1 MIKKLKNGFKF
12 IEIKNKVASAKIAL
26 QGAHLFEYTCDGDKE
41 ILWLSPSS
49 YLENAKAIRGGI
61 PICWPRFG
69 VLDKEM
75 PAHGFTRTAIFELV
89 CINEI
94 DETTTEVTL
103 RLKDTKESREIWDYK
118 FELDIVFVVSDML
131 SVKMIS
137 KNLDIK
143 EFKITQ
149 ALHTY
154 FAVSHIDDI
163 SINGLEE
170 KVYINTLIDKKIVQK
185 GNIEI
190 DSECDRV
197 YLDVDKELFLVDKD
211 KTISINAT
219 GSASAVVWNP
229 WIEKGSKMAGMKVD
243 AYKEFVCIETA
254 NAFDDFRVIKPNES
268 HILGVTLSV
277 L

>member
-26 QGAHLFEYTCDGDKE
+26 QGAHLFEYTCDGAKE

-49 YLENAKAIRGGI
+49 YFENAKAIRGGI

-118 FELDIVFVVSDML
+118 FELDIVFVVSD
-131 SVKMIS
+131 I
-137 KNLDIK
+137 NK
-143 EFKITQ
+143 EIPITPP
-149 ALHTY
+149 
-154 FAVSHIDDI
+154 
-163 SINGLEE
+163 SINELGNQNPLKPKPAE
-170 KVYINTLIDKKIVQK
+170 IIPIKI
-185 GNIEI
+185 
-190 DSECDRV
+190 
-197 YLDVDKELFLVDKD
+197 
-211 KTISINAT
+211 
-219 GSASAVVWNP
+219 
-229 WIEKGSKMAGMKVD
+229 
-243 AYKEFVCIETA
+243 
-254 NAFDDFRVIKPNES
+254 
-268 HILGVTLSV
+268 
-277 L
+277 

>member
-1 MIKKLKNGFKF
+1 MIKKLKNGFKY
-12 IEIKNKVASAKIAL
+12 IEIKNKIASAKIAL
-26 QGAHLFEYTCDGDKE
+26 QGAHIYEYKCDGDKE
-41 ILWLSPSS
+41 ILWLSPTS
-49 YLENAKAIRGGI
+49 YLENGKAIRGGI

-69 VLDKEM
+69 ILDKEM
-75 PAHGFTRTAIFELV
+75 PAHGFTRTAAFELV

-94 DETTTEVTL
+94 NETTTEVIL
-103 RLKDTKESREIWDYK
+103 RLKDTKESRVIWDYK
-118 FELDIVFVVSDML
+118 FELDIKFIISDTL

-154 FAVSHIDDI
+154 FAVSHIDDVC
-163 SINGLEE
+163 INGLQD
-170 KVYINTLIDKKIVQK
+170 KVYIDTLIDKKLVQK
-185 GNIEI
+185 GSIQI

-197 YLDVDKELFLVDKD
+197 YFDVNKELDLVDKEK
-211 KTISINAT
+211 KISIKAV

-229 WIEKGSKMAGMKVD
+229 WIEKGSSMAGMKVD

-254 NAFDDFRVIKPNES
+254 NAFDDFRVIQAGEG
-268 HILGVTLSV
+268 HTLAVTLSV
-277 L
+277 S